1 MPKRTRKSSRKV
13 SRRRG
18 SMRGGWQRL
27 SPADLNDASMAGP
40 SAASLSQGGEY
51 KVMHKGQHGG
61 GAAMAGAP
69 AFQSQTLPAN
79 LVDSARVGG
88 TLNAFNEIKGMQD
101 GGRRRRRVSRKRQGG
116 VRRRGSR
123 KGRASRRK
131 HGGSRR
137 KNSRRTSR
145 RKHGGSRR
153 KHSRRRKQGGGAAM
167 HPGDANAGGMLLT
180 GRQAAGAEAAMNPEW
195 QLAKDPTS
203 FAPKA

>member
-18 SMRGGWQRL
+18 SMRGGWQKL

-51 KVMHKGQHGG
+51 KVMHEGQHGG
-61 GAAMAGAP
+61 GAALGGAP

-101 GGRRRRRVSRKRQGG
+101 GGRRRGSRRKQGG
-116 VRRRGSR
+116 GRRSR

-137 KNSRRTSR
+137 K
-145 RKHGGSRR
+145 GR
-153 KHSRRRKQGGGAAM
+153 KHSRRKQGGGAAM

-195 QLAKDPTS
+195 QLAKDPAS
-203 FAPKA
+203 FAPQA

>member
-1 MPKRTRKSSRKV
+1 MPKRTRKTSRKV

-18 SMRGGWQRL
+18 SMRGGWQKL

-51 KVMHKGQHGG
+51 KVMHEGQHGG
-61 GAAMAGAP
+61 GAALGGAP

-101 GGRRRRRVSRKRQGG
+101 GGRRRRRGSRRKQGG
-116 VRRRGSR
+116 GRRSR

-137 KNSRRTSR
+137 K
-145 RKHGGSRR
+145 GR
-153 KHSRRRKQGGGAAM
+153 KHSRRKQGGGAAM

-195 QLAKDPTS
+195 QLAKDPAS
-203 FAPKA
+203 FAPKV

>member
-1 MPKRTRKSSRKV
+1 MPKRTRKTSRKV

-18 SMRGGWQRL
+18 SMRGGWQKL

-51 KVMHKGQHGG
+51 KVMHEGQHGG
-61 GAAMAGAP
+61 GAALGGAP

-101 GGRRRRRVSRKRQGG
+101 GGRRRRRGSRRKQGG
-116 VRRRGSR
+116 GRRSR

-137 KNSRRTSR
+137 KG
-145 RKHGGSRR
+145 RKGR
-153 KHSRRRKQGGGAAM
+153 KHSRRKQGGGAAM

-195 QLAKDPTS
+195 QLAKDPAS
-203 FAPKA
+203 FAPKV

>member
-18 SMRGGWQRL
+18 SMRGGWQKL

-51 KVMHKGQHGG
+51 KVMHEGQHGG
-61 GAAMAGAP
+61 GAALGGAP

-101 GGRRRRRVSRKRQGG
+101 GGRRRRRGSRRKQGG
-116 VRRRGSR
+116 GRRSR

-137 KNSRRTSR
+137 KG
-145 RKHGGSRR
+145 RKGR
-153 KHSRRRKQGGGAAM
+153 KHSRRKQGGGAAM

-203 FAPKA
+203 FAPQA

>member
-51 KVMHKGQHGG
+51 TVMHEGQHGG

-116 VRRRGSR
+116 GRRRGSR
-123 KGRASRRK
+123 KGNASRRK

-137 KNSRRTSR
+137 KQ
-145 RKHGGSRR
+145 
-153 KHSRRRKQGGGAAM
+153 SRRRKQGGGAAM

-195 QLAKDPTS
+195 QLAKDPSS
-203 FAPKA
+203 FVPKA

>member
-1 MPKRTRKSSRKV
+1 
-13 SRRRG
+13 
-18 SMRGGWQRL
+18 MRGGWQKL

-51 KVMHKGQHGG
+51 KVMHEGQHGG
-61 GAAMAGAP
+61 GAALGGAP

-101 GGRRRRRVSRKRQGG
+101 GGRRRRRGSRRKQGG
-116 VRRRGSR
+116 GRRSR

-137 KNSRRTSR
+137 KG
-145 RKHGGSRR
+145 RKGR
-153 KHSRRRKQGGGAAM
+153 KHSRRKQGGGAAM

-195 QLAKDPTS
+195 QLAKDPAS
-203 FAPKA
+203 FAPKV

>member
-1 MPKRTRKSSRKV
+1 M

-51 KVMHKGQHGG
+51 KVMHEGQHGG

-101 GGRRRRRVSRKRQGG
+101 GGRRRRR
-116 VRRRGSR
+116 GSR

-131 HGGSRR
+131 HGG
-137 KNSRRTSR
+137 SR

-195 QLAKDPTS
+195 QLAKDPRA
-203 FAPKA
+203 FAPM

>member
-1 MPKRTRKSSRKV
+1 MPRRTRKSSRKV

-51 KVMHKGQHGG
+51 KVMHEGQHGG
-61 GAAMAGAP
+61 GAALAGAP

-101 GGRRRRRVSRKRQGG
+101 GGRRRRRVSR
-116 VRRRGSR
+116 RRGSR

-137 KNSRRTSR
+137 KHGGSR